1 MNRIHKLYIS
11 NFLTGLIF
19 WYGIEKLF
27 MRSIGIDAVGIG
39 IVTAASGIFTILF
52 DVPAGLIADRWSRKG
67 QLIISALC
75 LAISSLL
82 FGLSTGL
89 TLYVIG
95 NLFYA
100 CYLVNTSGTYQA
112 ITYDILHEEG
122 RAKLYSKIMGKAY
135 ALFLCGAGVGNVAS
149 GIIGRAGLEWS
160 YFLSMIPPILNIIVL
175 VSINEPTFHKDQQK
189 EKFLRQFA
197 DDLKVIARI
206 KLVRSLALLWV
217 VFALIGTFTLDF
229 GQLFV
234 LEFTDSPILL
244 GWSWAI
250 FAFALAMGS
259 FIAHRLQ
266 HHVAYVILGAMVL
279 AMSLGLSQQV
289 WALVPFMIY
298 AVANTTAN
306 MLIEAKVQDN
316 TPSAVRT
323 SILSFLSMLGRL
335 FGLPFALLLG
345 WLIRTYDIFWA
356 VRLVALIALATAAYW
371 LLVGRPRL
379 RASRKPATE
388 VAAVEL
394 LLTDK

>member
-1 MNRIHKLYIS
+1 MTRIHKLYIS
-11 NFLTGLIF
+11 NLLTGLVF

-39 IVTAASGIFTILF
+39 IVTAASGAFTILF

-67 QLIISALC
+67 QLMVGALC
-75 LAISSLL
+75 LGLSSLL

-89 TLYVIG
+89 ALYVIG

-122 RAKLYSKIMGKAY
+122 RTKLYSKIMGKAY
-135 ALFLCGAGVGNVAS
+135 ALFLCGAGFGNIAS
-149 GIIGRAGLEWS
+149 GFIGQLGLEWS
-160 YFLSMIPPILNIIVL
+160 YFASMIPPVLNIL
-175 VSINEPTFHKDQQK
+175 LLASLNEPTFHKDQQR
-189 EKFLRQFA
+189 EKFLAQFM

-234 LEFTDSPILL
+234 LEFTNSSILL

-250 FAFALAMGS
+250 FAFALAVGS

-266 HHVAYVILGAMVL
+266 HQVAYVILGAMFL
-279 AMSLGLSQQV
+279 AMSLGLSQRV
-289 WALVPFMIY
+289 WTLVPFMIY
-298 AVANTTAN
+298 AVANTAAT

-356 VRLVALIALATAAYW
+356 IRLIALIALATALYW
-371 LLVGRPRL
+371 TVIGIPRL
-379 RASRKPATE
+379 RASRKPVSEITPE
-388 VAAVEL
+388 PVL
-394 LLTDK
+394 